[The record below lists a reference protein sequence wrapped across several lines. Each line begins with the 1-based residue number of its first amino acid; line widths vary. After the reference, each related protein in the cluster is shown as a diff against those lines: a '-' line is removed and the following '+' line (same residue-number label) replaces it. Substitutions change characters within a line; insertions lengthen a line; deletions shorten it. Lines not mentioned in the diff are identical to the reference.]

1 MATWEPSGVGKRIRM
16 FRQRRGMT
24 QEVAAGLVG
33 RSVSWL
39 RQVESGARHVDSLSM
54 IFDLAEILHCEPTEL
69 IGRALLLAPGRG
81 GKVPE
86 SVPAIRAAI
95 MTPDLA
101 VPVNGTNL
109 DDVTQRSEQAWHDW
123 HHSSHAYSDVA
134 AVLPDLLIDARRAR
148 RGADDRRRAA
158 AGALAN
164 VYHLARLWLKKVGE
178 YELAVVA
185 SDRALNLAHEA
196 DDPVTLALSAWSV
209 TGVLNSTGHPDEGVV
224 VASEAIRVLG
234 ASLDTA
240 PDRVRAL
247 YGQLHL
253 VRAISLARNGED
265 GMAWQSW
272 DVADEISRSLPPDY
286 VEPVTRFGRA
296 NVGAHTV
303 AIPSELGQAKKATDA
318 AERLDVTTLPSVERR
333 SRYLLDV
340 ARGFVGQRLDVAAF
354 HALTT
359 AERESAEEL
368 RYSIL
373 AAELVRE
380 LLTRSHGTIR
390 RDVQDMARRIGV
402 LPE

>member
-1 MATWEPSGVGKRIRM
+1 
-16 FRQRRGMT
+16 MT

-39 RQVESGARHVDSLSM
+39 RQIEAGARHVDSLSM
-54 IFDLAEILHCEPTEL
+54 IFDLAEVLHCEPTEL

-86 SVPAIRAAI
+86 AVPAIRAAI

-101 VPVNGTNL
+101 VPQDGADL
-109 DDVTQRSEQAWHDW
+109 DQVLQRAQQGWHDW
-123 HHSSHAYSDVA
+123 HQSSHAYTDVA
-134 AVLPDLLIDARRAR
+134 TILPDLLVDARRVHRAA
-148 RGADDRRRAA
+148 GERRREA
-158 AGALAN
+158 AGVLAN

-185 SDRALNLAHEA
+185 SDRALHLADEA

-209 TGVLNSTGHPDEGVV
+209 TGVLNSTGHPDEGVL
-224 VASEAIRVLG
+224 VAAEAIRVLEPALDIG
-234 ASLDTA
+234 AERL
-240 PDRVRAL
+240 RAL

-265 GMAWQSW
+265 GLAWRSW
-272 DVADEISRSLPPDY
+272 DTADEISRSLPTDY
-286 VEPVTRFGRA
+286 AEPVTMFGQA
-296 NVGAHTV
+296 NVAAHTV

-359 AERESAEEL
+359 AERESPEEL

-373 AAELVRE
+373 GAELVRE